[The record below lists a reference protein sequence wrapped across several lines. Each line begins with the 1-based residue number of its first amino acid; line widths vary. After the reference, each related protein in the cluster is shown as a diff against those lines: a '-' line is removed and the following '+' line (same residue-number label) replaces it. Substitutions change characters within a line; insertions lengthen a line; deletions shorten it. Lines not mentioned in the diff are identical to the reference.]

1 MKAIRISI
9 VIVSYNNLQVLI
21 DCVDSISKF
30 NDIGEELE
38 VIIVDNSTNNNV
50 YCYIKENYKW
60 IDIIKNE
67 NNGFGQGNNVGA
79 KVANGE
85 FLIFL
90 NPDTILIEPI
100 FKFVIQSFEKN
111 PRLTLFGL
119 KLVNR
124 DLEWNMSYYFIDK
137 HDFLSGQIIR
147 LLNKFD
153 IFFNNNMFI
162 SGANIFVRKNDFF
175 NAGMFDENIFLYHEE
190 PDLIKRIKSLGGRIR
205 YFKSRRIIHLE
216 GQTVNSDEFALKRRL
231 ESARYYSKKYGL
243 SFQKQVKSEIRYNKI
258 KLFIYKFANKQLID
272 STKNKINVLKK
283 YINQTD

>member
-21 DCVDSISKF
+21 ECIDSIFKF
-30 NDIGEELE
+30 NDIGEEVE
-38 VIIVDNSTNNNV
+38 VIIVDNSTNDNI
-50 YCYIKENYKW
+50 YHYIKENYKW
-60 IDIIKNE
+60 INIIKNK

-79 KVANGE
+79 MVAKGE

-100 FKFVIQSFEKN
+100 FNFAIQSFERN
-111 PRLTLFGL
+111 PRLTLFGV

-175 NAGMFDENIFLYHEE
+175 NAGMFDENIFMYHEE
-190 PDLIKRIKSLGGRIR
+190 PDLIKRIKSLGGRIS

-216 GQTVNSDEFALKRRL
+216 GQTVNSDESALKRRL
-231 ESARYYSKKYGL
+231 ESARYYSKKYSL
-243 SFQKQVKSEIRYNKI
+243 NFLKQIKSEIRYNTI
-258 KLFIYKFANKQLID
+258 KYMIYKIRKSNRQYEVLRNIK
-272 STKNKINVLKK
+272 VLKEFGE
-283 YINQTD
+283 